1 MSADGKR
8 IWPRSGPREG
18 AEPAK
23 EMEKKQAGRQA
34 GRRRAGVPRRRED
47 TAVSQ
52 TGQEAG
58 LVSLSIP
65 CGASLCKAHSGTST
79 HSIAAM
85 PRWHYSIKGKGV
97 GTRSRSASKVGT

>member
-1 MSADGKR
+1 MSPG
-8 IWPRSGPREG
+8 G
-18 AEPAK
+18 
-23 EMEKKQAGRQA
+23 GRTRQCH
-34 GRRRAGVPRRRED
+34 RL
-47 TAVSQ
+47 S
-52 TGQEAG
+52 GQEAG

>member
-47 TAVSQ
+47 MAVSQ
-52 TGQEAG
+52 TVWAR
-58 LVSLSIP
+58 SWP
-65 CGASLCKAHSGTST
+65 
-79 HSIAAM
+79 
-85 PRWHYSIKGKGV
+85 GV
-97 GTRSRSASKVGT
+97 PQHPLWG